1 MSHSGPATPL
11 VVWLDEIDLGRRRQV
26 GGKAA
31 GLARLLALGLPV
43 PPGFCVTADAWRAG
57 GGALAGAPRAEV
69 VAAWERLAGDRD
81 VPVAVRS
88 SATCEDG
95 AEHSFAGQ
103 HDTVLGVRG
112 ADACC
117 AAIER
122 CWASLHGERA
132 VRYRARHGIPDDGVA
147 MAVVVQ
153 RQVPAEVSGV
163 LFSVDPVEGR
173 RDRIVIEACAGLG
186 EALVSGRVT
195 PARWTLSRPGLEV
208 VSHEAGS
215 GPLATGEDGALLP
228 DARAAALGRL
238 ALRIEEHWGVPVDV
252 EWAVAG
258 GAIALLQARAVT
270 ALAGPLAPAGDGTDD
285 AWEARQVW
293 TNVNTGEVA
302 PDVTTPLG
310 WDVVEPI
317 ATRLLGVF
325 FDMAGVEVAG
335 HRVLGLVG
343 GRVYFNL
350 NTVLGLLRRLP
361 GMKDRG
367 VLQLFGGE
375 EEAPPELGELDIPD
389 EDIPEARHSVVG
401 MLWHAPALVWGLLRF
416 PRGGAQRVVARLRRE
431 ADELAARPLD
441 GVDDRGLAGAIAETI
456 EHVQGDTGAF
466 RATAFATMM
475 PTGLYQL
482 CSKWFGADGNATA
495 SRLLGGLGDTE
506 TAESGLALW
515 RLAAHARRS
524 PPLAE
529 LLRGGGGPD
538 AIWPRLDEVEG
549 GGEFRRAWDAFLA
562 RHGHHCRAELELSNP
577 RWAEEPG
584 PLLDQLRSYLDGF
597 DQRDLEAHY
606 RQVARRR
613 EQTEAECRAALRGPV
628 KRLLFR
634 LIVDAAQRTAPYR
647 ETIKSQVIRKLMVL
661 RRQLLEAGR
670 RLRRRGVLDAAD
682 DVFYLRLAELDALL
696 RGTDDAPSA
705 VRESVAERRAERAS
719 FQRCTPPPV
728 LRGRYDPER
737 LVWADPVDDGDGLLR
752 GIAVNPGVVVGPAR
766 VILRAGDDQVR
777 PGEILVAPFTD
788 PGWTPY
794 FLNAGA
800 IVMDLGGV
808 LSHGS
813 IIARELG
820 IPAVV
825 NVDRATRRIR
835 TGQRLEVDGTRGTV
849 RVLDASPAEAD

>member
-1 MSHSGPATPL
+1 MTSHDGSETPH
-11 VVWLDEIDLGRRRQV
+11 VRWLHELDDGVRAQV

-31 GLARLLALGLPV
+31 GLARLLALGMPV
-43 PPGFCVTADAWRAG
+43 PPGFCITAGASRTGDGSVT
-57 GGALAGAPRAEV
+57 GALRGEV
-69 VAAWERLAGDRD
+69 EAAWERLAADGDA
-81 VPVAVRS
+81 PVAVRS

-103 HDTVLGVRG
+103 
-112 ADACC
+112 
-117 AAIER
+117 
-122 CWASLHGERA
+122 
-132 VRYRARHGIPDDGVA
+132 Y
-147 MAVVVQ
+147 
-153 RQVPAEVSGV
+153 
-163 LFSVDPVEGR
+163 
-173 RDRIVIEACAGLG
+173 
-186 EALVSGRVT
+186 
-195 PARWTLSRPGLEV
+195 
-208 VSHEAGS
+208 
-215 GPLATGEDGALLP
+215 
-228 DARAAALGRL
+228 
-238 ALRIEEHWGVPVDV
+238 
-252 EWAVAG
+252 
-258 GAIALLQARAVT
+258 VT
-270 ALAGPLAPAGDGTDD
+270 ALSAPAAPTGDGAGD
-285 AWEARQVW
+285 AWEDRQVW

-302 PDVTTPLG
+302 PDVTTPLS

-325 FDMAGVEVAG
+325 FDMAGVEIAG
-335 HRVLGLVG
+335 HQVLGLVG

-361 GMKDRG
+361 GMKDKG

-375 EEAPPELGELDIPD
+375 EEAPPELGDLDIPD
-389 EDIPEARHSVVG
+389 EDIPEARHSVLG
-401 MLWHAPALVWGLLRF
+401 MLWHAPALLWGMLRF

-441 GVDDRGLAGAIAETI
+441 GADDLGLAARIGETI
-456 EHVQGDTGAF
+456 DHVQGDTGAF
-466 RATAFATMM
+466 RATAFATMV
-475 PTGLYQL
+475 PTGLYRL
-482 CSKWFGADGNATA
+482 CGKWFGEDGNATA

-506 TAESGLALW
+506 TAEAGLALW
-515 RLAAHARRS
+515 RLAAQARRS

-529 LLRGGGGPD
+529 LLRSGGGID
-538 AIWPRLDEVEG
+538 ELRARLDEVEG
-549 GGEFRRAWDAFLA
+549 GGEFRRSWDAFLA

-577 RWAEEPG
+577 RWVEQPG

-606 RQVARRR
+606 QQVARRR
-613 EQTEAECRAALRGPV
+613 EQTEAECLSALRGPV
-628 KRLLFR
+628 RRLLFR
-634 LIVDAAQRTAPYR
+634 LLVDAAQRTAPYR

-661 RRQLLEAGR
+661 RRQLLQAGR
-670 RLRRRGVLDAAD
+670 RLQRRGVLEAAD
-682 DVFYLRLAELDALL
+682 DVFYLRLAQLDALL
-696 RGTDDAPSA
+696 QGEDDDPAA
-705 VRESVAERRAERAS
+705 VREAVAERRAERAF

-737 LVWADPVDDGDGLLR
+737 HVWADPQDAGDGVLR

-849 RVLDASPAEAD
+849 RVLDAPPATPPTGS